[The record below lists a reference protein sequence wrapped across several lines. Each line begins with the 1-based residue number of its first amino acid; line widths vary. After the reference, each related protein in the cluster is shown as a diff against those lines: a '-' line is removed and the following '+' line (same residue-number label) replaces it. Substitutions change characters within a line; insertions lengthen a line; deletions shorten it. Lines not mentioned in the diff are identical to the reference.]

1 MRRFL
6 LKLWRRR
13 TLQADLET
21 ELAFHRDMA
30 RAQAN
35 PVGLG
40 NVMQIQD
47 QARDLWRF
55 RAMEDLARDIVY
67 ALRWLRRS
75 PVFTVTALVS
85 LALGIGLNTAIFS
98 LIDAVLLRSLAIER
112 PGELE
117 QAVIADGQAERAAF
131 SYPVFRELR
140 ARNTVFSGL
149 FARVVTPASLVAG
162 DHADR
167 GVIEAASGNYFRT
180 LGVRPLVGRLFDDD
194 DDRVP
199 LNGAVAVLG
208 FRYWTERFGS
218 DPGIVGK
225 TTRIDNYPF
234 TIVGVAPAAFFG
246 VEVGTIPDVWVPLAM
261 QPAVFG
267 SGRRSFDEPAWSYL
281 SLFGRRRAGVSTAQ
295 AQSELAVVFQRIN
308 QLLPVQARVRRGSL
322 RLKPAAA
329 GMSRL
334 RDTLQDPLHILM
346 AIVALLLLLACA
358 NLAGLLMARSA
369 ARQREVA
376 VRLAL
381 GAGRARLV
389 RQLLAESLLLGI
401 AGGGL
406 GFIVSGAA
414 VRTIVSFLPGARM
427 PLAIDTHIDV
437 RVLAFAIAVSIA
449 TGLVFGLIPALH
461 ATRPDLAAA
470 MKSGDRS
477 AATGRRNLRY
487 GFVAFQAALSLIVV
501 SGALLFIESLRN
513 AAAIRIGLD
522 TANVVTASVNPA
534 LSGYNQ
540 AQVADFYRRLETSLR
555 ETAGIAEAGTAE
567 AALLTGGGDQIH
579 VTVPGEPGEGH
590 IVLQNKVGGDFFR
603 AAGIRIVEGRSFEA
617 SHTPESPVAAIV
629 CQTAAREL
637 FGGGPAVGRMLEIG
651 NGVTAKVVGAA
662 RDSKYR
668 SVREETPPIV
678 YLSFAQERNPS
689 RERTVY
695 ARAAGD
701 PALALTA
708 VRSAIRAIDP
718 QLPVY
723 NLKTFAEQK
732 AESLG
737 RERLIAW
744 LSGVFAAVALL
755 LTMVGLYGAM
765 AQAVTRRSREIG
777 IRMSLGADR
786 RAMLWMVMRDALA
799 LSAMGLAGGILVSR
813 WMGAALSSQLY
824 GVRPGSPA
832 IVASACAIQLVVAI
846 LAASIPAWKA
856 STVDPALT
864 LRAV

>member
-21 ELAFHRDMA
+21 ELAFHHDMA

-40 NVMQIQD
+40 NMIQLQD

-55 RAMEDLARDIVY
+55 RPIEDLSRDLVY
-67 ALRWLRRS
+67 AIRWLRRS
-75 PVFTVTALVS
+75 PVFTFTALAS

-98 LIDAVLLRSLAIER
+98 LIDAVMLRSLAIER
-112 PGELE
+112 PTELE
-117 QAVIADGQAERAAF
+117 EAVIADGQAERAVF

-140 ARNTVFSGL
+140 AHNAVFSGL

-162 DHADR
+162 DRADR
-167 GVIEAASGNYFRT
+167 GVIEVASGNYFRT
-180 LGVRPLVGRLFDDD
+180 LGVRPLMGRFFDED
-194 DDRVP
+194 DDRIP

-218 DPGIVGK
+218 DAGIVGK
-225 TTRIDNYPF
+225 MIHIDNCPF
-234 TIVGVAPAAFFG
+234 TVVGVAPAAFFG
-246 VEVGTIPDVWVPLAM
+246 VEVGTIPDAWVPLAM

-267 SGRRSFDEPAWSYL
+267 SGRRSFDEPVWSYL

-295 AQSELAVVFQRIN
+295 AQTELAVVFQRIN
-308 QLLPVQARVRRGSL
+308 QSLPVQARVRRGDL
-322 RLKPAAA
+322 RLKPAAT
-329 GMSRL
+329 GISRL
-334 RDTLQDPLHILM
+334 RDTFQDPLYILM

-358 NLAGLLMARSA
+358 NLAGLLLARA
-369 ARQREVA
+369 TARRREVA
-376 VRLAL
+376 LRLAL
-381 GAGRARLV
+381 GADRARLI
-389 RQLLAESLLLGI
+389 RQLLAESMMLGI

-406 GFIVSGAA
+406 GLIVSGAA
-414 VRTIVSFLPGARM
+414 VRAIVSFLPGARM
-427 PLAIDTHIDV
+427 PLAIDTRIDV
-437 RVLAFAIAVSIA
+437 RVLVFAVGASIA
-449 TGLVFGLIPALH
+449 TGLLFGLIPALQ
-461 ATRPDLAAA
+461 ATRPDLVAA
-470 MKSGDRS
+470 MKTGDRS
-477 AATGRRNLRY
+477 AAPSRSNLRY
-487 GFVAFQAALSLIVV
+487 GFVALQVALSVLVV

-522 TANVVTASVNPA
+522 TASVVTASVNPA
-534 LSGYNQ
+534 LSGYSQ
-540 AQVADFYRRLETSLR
+540 AQVGDFYRRLDTALSATS
-555 ETAGIAEAGTAE
+555 GIAEAGTAE

-579 VTVPGEPGEGH
+579 VMTPGEAGEGH

-603 AAGIRIVEGRSFEA
+603 AAGIPIVEGRSFQVTD
-617 SHTPESPVAAIV
+617 TPESRLVAIV
-629 CQTAAREL
+629 CQTAARQL
-637 FGGGPAVGRMLEIG
+637 FGGGPSVGMMLETG
-651 NGVTAKVVGAA
+651 NGSAAQVVGVA

-668 SVREETPPIV
+668 SVREETPAIL

-718 QLPVY
+718 HLPVY

-744 LSGVFAAVALL
+744 LSSVFAVVALL
-755 LTMVGLYGAM
+755 LTIVGLYGAM
-765 AQAVTRRSREIG
+765 TQAVTWRSREIG

-786 RAMLWMVMRDALA
+786 HAMLWMVMRDALA
-799 LSAMGLAGGILVSR
+799 LSAIGLASGVLMSR
-813 WMGAALSSQLY
+813 WLGAALSSQLY

-832 IVASACAIQLVVAI
+832 IVATACAIQLVVAI
-846 LAASIPAWKA
+846 LASSIPAWRA
-856 STVDPALT
+856 STIDPALT
-864 LRAV
+864 LRAE